1 MKKLIAL
8 ALAAVMLCGLFAACG
23 EKESEKKPASSKGQ
37 EIVVESDG
45 KINLEVSYAELGNP
59 SAKKPANVGSGK
71 HVQSIKV
78 NKDVIYVPIGTLGQ
92 IETTILPADAADPS
106 IFYESQNEEIVK
118 VDEKGQVLGVEAGAA
133 VVKLTTNDRNFNAE
147 VTVVVYRVAP
157 EEKKINDMV
166 ALINQ
171 KRKDEGLAEIAVDTT
186 LNYAATERA
195 FEEAAEGDG
204 KMDDTRVFTDAEGNF
219 KPHSTTFTDYN
230 LWNRGSTRIYVWNSF
245 KDVDEAFETIMEVEA
260 NKEVI
265 LSSDDKYNHLG
276 VGCFDYSGSTYWC
289 IMMYLR

>member
-8 ALAAVMLCGLFAACG
+8 ALAAVMLGGFMTACN
-23 EKESEKKPASSKGQ
+23 KEPEKKPASSKGQ

-45 KINLEVSYAELGNP
+45 KINLEVTYAELGNP
-59 SAKKPANVGSGK
+59 SQKKPANVGSGK
-71 HVQSIKV
+71 HVQSVTV
-78 NKDVIYVPIGTLGQ
+78 NKEVVYVPIGTIGQ

-106 IFYESQNEEIVK
+106 IYYESQNEEIVK
-118 VDEKGQVLGVEAGAA
+118 VDEKGQVLGVEAGAT
-133 VVKLTTNDRNFNAE
+133 VVKMTTNDRNFNAE

-157 EEKKINDMV
+157 DETRVNEMIT
-166 ALINQ
+166 LINQ
-171 KRKDEGLAEIAVDTT
+171 KRKDEGLAEIAIDTT

-204 KMDDTRVFTDAEGNF
+204 KMDDTRVFTDANGEF
-219 KPHSTTFTDYN
+219 KPHSTTYSDYSI
-230 LWNRGSTRIYVWNSF
+230 WARGTTRIYIWNSF
-245 KDVDEAFETIMEVEA
+245 KDVQAAFDAIMEVDA

-265 LSSDDKYNHLG
+265 LAGDDKYNNLG

-289 IMMYLR
+289 ILMYLR